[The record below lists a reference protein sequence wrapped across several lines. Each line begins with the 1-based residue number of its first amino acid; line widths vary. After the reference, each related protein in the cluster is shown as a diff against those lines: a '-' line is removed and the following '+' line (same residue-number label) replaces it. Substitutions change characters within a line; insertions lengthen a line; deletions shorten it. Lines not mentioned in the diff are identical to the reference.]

1 MERKTLVRYGVFI
14 SGLIIATAY
23 IIQKLPAL
31 ESGIGT
37 FFRVLTPFYVG
48 FAIAYILNPI
58 LNLLQTRLK
67 MKRGAAIA
75 VTYAVLLLLIGVFGW
90 WIVPQALANTLSI
103 VEEVTTRL
111 GTLSLDSSAFQ
122 NTVFGKY
129 LNVDWSVYA
138 QKAAGFANLVITNL
152 SNLLFILTSAF
163 FNIFIGL
170 IISIYMAISKDQ
182 VINGLT
188 WSYQKIFPKE
198 TARQIQRFANEANT
212 IFSNFLVG
220 LIIESLIVGLLAFIG
235 LTLMGVKYA
244 LTLALIICF
253 TNVIPY
259 FGPFIGAVP
268 AVVATALYN
277 PSLALWVILFIV
289 ILQQFD
295 ANFIGPRIMGN
306 SVGISPL
313 WIMFFILVFGTFFG
327 PVGMIL
333 AIPLGAITLIIA
345 KRVFEQIFA
354 EKSIEKST
362 KL

>member
-1 MERKTLVRYGVFI
+1 MERKTLVRYGLFI

-23 IIQKLPAL
+23 IIQKLPVL

-58 LNLLQTRLK
+58 LNLLQNRLK

-75 VTYAVLLLLIGVFGW
+75 VTYVVLLLFIGVFGW

-103 VEEVTTRL
+103 VEEVTARL
-111 GTLSLDSSAFQ
+111 GTMSLDPTAFE

-129 LNVDWSVYA
+129 LNVDWNVYA
-138 QKAAGFANLVITNL
+138 QRAAGFANLVITNL
-152 SNLLFILTSAF
+152 SNLLFTLTSAF

-170 IISIYMAISKDQ
+170 VISIYMAISKDQ
-182 VINGLT
+182 VISGLT
-188 WSYQKIFPKE
+188 WSYQQIFPKE

-212 IFSNFLVG
+212 IFSNFIVG
-220 LIIESLIVGLLAFIG
+220 LIIESAIVGVLAFIG
-235 LTLMGVKYA
+235 FTLMGVKYA

-268 AVVATALYN
+268 AVVSTALYN
-277 PSLALWVILFIV
+277 PTLALWVILFIV

-345 KRVFEQIFA
+345 KRVFDQIFSEA
-354 EKSIEKST
+354 PAGKTRIK
-362 KL
+362 

>member
-1 MERKTLVRYGVFI
+1 MERKTLIRYGLFI
-14 SGLIIATAY
+14 SALIIATAY

-58 LNLLQTRLK
+58 LTFLQIRLK

-75 VTYAVLLLLIGVFGW
+75 TTYAVLLLFIGIFGW
-90 WIVPQALANTLSI
+90 WIVPQALANTLAI
-103 VEEVTTRL
+103 VDEVTARL
-111 GTLSLDSSAFQ
+111 STLTLDPSAFKD
-122 NTVFGKY
+122 TVFGKY
-129 LNVDWSVYA
+129 LNVDWNAYA
-138 QKAAGFANLVITNL
+138 QRAAGFANLVITNL
-152 SNLLFILTSAF
+152 SNLLFTLTSAF

-170 IISIYMAISKDQ
+170 VISIYMAIAKDQ
-182 VINGLT
+182 IISGLT
-188 WSYQKIFPKE
+188 WSYRKIFPKE
-198 TARQIQRFANEANT
+198 TARQIQHFATEANT
-212 IFSNFLVG
+212 IFSNFIVG
-220 LIIESLIVGLLAFIG
+220 LIIESTIVGILAFIG
-235 LTLMGVKYA
+235 FTLMGVKYA

-259 FGPFIGAVP
+259 FGPFIGSVP
-268 AVVATALYN
+268 AVVSTALYN
-277 PSLALWVILFIV
+277 PTLALWVIVFIV

-313 WIMFFILVFGTFFG
+313 WIMFFILVFGTFLG

-333 AIPLGAITLIIA
+333 AIPLGAITLIIG
-345 KRVFEQIFA
+345 KRVFEQLFGDAPAGKI
-354 EKSIEKST
+354 K
-362 KL
+362 